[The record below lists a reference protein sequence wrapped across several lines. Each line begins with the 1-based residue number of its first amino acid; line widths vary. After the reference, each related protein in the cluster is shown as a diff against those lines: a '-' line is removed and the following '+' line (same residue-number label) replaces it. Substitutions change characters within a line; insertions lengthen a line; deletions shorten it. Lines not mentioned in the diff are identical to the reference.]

1 MAAIVQREPRDDV
14 TARLDSLLAQLS
26 TQGTMPSAAGVP
38 GVPNLMG
45 QRPARLPITAE
56 RVREHLRI
64 HPEDASLSVR
74 QLAEKLQVSKST
86 VSRVKQ
92 EIQP

>member
-1 MAAIVQREPRDDV
+1 
-14 TARLDSLLAQLS
+14 
-26 TQGTMPSAAGVP
+26 
-38 GVPNLMG
+38 MG